1 MFVFTAKLDKKK
13 AVAGLIL
20 LGLILCALILFFGNR
35 SAAQTSA
42 SSATVKNNQQRIE
55 YLNSF
60 GWQVE
65 SEPVDEETIV
75 IPRKLTDVYGKY
87 NDIQKA
93 QGFDLSEYGG
103 MEAVRYTYRV
113 TNYPGCDDVVADMIV
128 FRNSVIASDVQSVSL
143 DGFMLGFEKPQS
155 VTTPEAA
162 DTISDTNSNV

>member
-13 AVAGLIL
+13 VVAGLIL
-20 LGLILCALILFFGNR
+20 LGLILCALILFFGSR

-42 SSATVKNNQQRIE
+42 SATAVKNNQQRIE

-75 IPRKLTDVYGKY
+75 IPRKLTDVYGEY
-87 NDIQKA
+87 NNIQKA

-128 FRNSVIASDVQSVSL
+128 FRNSVIAGDIQSVSL
-143 DGFMLGFEKPQS
+143 DGFMHGFEKPQDS
-155 VTTPEAA
+155 VVSDA
-162 DTISDTNSNV
+162 SDTGSDISSNV